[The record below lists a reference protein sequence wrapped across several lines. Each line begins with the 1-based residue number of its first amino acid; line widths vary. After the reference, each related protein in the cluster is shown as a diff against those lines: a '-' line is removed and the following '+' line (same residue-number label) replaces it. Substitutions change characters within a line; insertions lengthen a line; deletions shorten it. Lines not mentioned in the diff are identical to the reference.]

1 MAKATQAQKAERL
14 NAARAFLHRYP
25 EPRAL
30 QELIRRYSLSPRQAY
45 RYLQQAQHLHHPLP
59 VVAAKVAFTV
69 KLPRPLVA
77 QLRSYAARTSRSL
90 SQTVSQALAAMLDP
104 RRRRG

>member
-14 NAARAFLHRYP
+14 NVARSLLRRYP
-25 EPRAL
+25 GPRAL
-30 QELIRRYSLSPRQAY
+30 QELARRYSLSPRQAY
-45 RYLQQAQHLHHPLP
+45 RYLQQAQHLQHPLP
-59 VVAAKVAFTV
+59 SVPSKVAFTV

-77 QLRSYAARTSRSL
+77 QLRSYAAHTSHNL
-90 SQTVSQALAAMLDP
+90 SQTVSQALSALLAP